1 MKAEAFTQKK
11 SLKQKLK
18 DHYKEH
24 IHFTEFPGR
33 ADVVC
38 FRDMASYVIY
48 NLKKKS
54 QETKEDIIIA
64 AAKIIKSELRDLNK
78 TMDEYPTL
86 DDIHDI
92 DKNKEWVPDSLQLLH
107 YLIPS
112 TLKQISIGQCITQ
125 VSRPRSVMCPIV
137 FGLGVQVEKTFGS
150 KWILNHLYKLGYSI
164 SSDEVLRYKQSAI
177 ESTALISAKKKQR
190 YLTIHSMGCR

>member
-1 MKAEAFTQKK
+1 
-11 SLKQKLK
+11 
-18 DHYKEH
+18 
-24 IHFTEFPGR
+24 
-33 ADVVC
+33 
-38 FRDMASYVIY
+38 MASYVIY

-86 DDIHDI
+86 DDMHDI
-92 DKNKEWVPDSLQLLH
+92 DKNKEWVPDSLQILLH

-112 TLKQISIGQCITQ
+112 TLKKISIGQCITQ
-125 VSRPRSVMCPIV
+125 ASRPRSVMCPIV
-137 FGLGVQVEKTFGS
+137 FGLGVQVEKTSGS
-150 KWILNHLYKLGYSI
+150 KWVLNHLHKLRYSI

-177 ESTALISAKKKQR
+177 ESTALIPAEKNR
-190 YLTIHSMGCR
+190 GTIHSMGCR